1 MTIYAELNA
10 NKIVVNVIVADQEF
24 IDNETETDQY
34 IILTNGGIGF
44 TYDAVNKVFIAP
56 QPYPSWT
63 LNSDFEW
70 QPPTP
75 QPPPPP
81 NTYWNENTQSWKV
94 FEKI

>member
-1 MTIYAELNA
+1 MNYAELNA
-10 NKIVVNVIVADQEF
+10 DNIVINVIVADQEF
-24 IDNETETDQY
+24 IDKETETDQY
-34 IILTNGGIGF
+34 IVLTNGGIGY

-63 LNSDFEW
+63 LDNNFEW

-81 NTYWNENTQSWKV
+81 LTYWDEQQ
-94 FEKI
+94 EKWVIV

>member
-10 NKIVVNVIVADQEF
+10 DNIVINAIVADQEF

-63 LNSDFEW
+63 LDNNFEW

-81 NTYWNENTQSWKV
+81 LTYWDEQQ
-94 FEKI
+94 EKWVIV